1 MLVSCTVQTN
11 VPKCSWLTLLIMSF
25 SPDIEKFASTGQN
38 VKLAFVFEMMTLKLW
53 TVLSFD
59 NAELFVAA
67 GYN

>member
-1 MLVSCTVQTN
+1 
-11 VPKCSWLTLLIMSF
+11 MSF